1 LNQFLHPSEKG
12 FEVGL
17 PSRIIEVAATV
28 TVHKVLLSVDFSAID
43 QSQHQRIHQW
53 GAKLLDKVD
62 NKWKALMNSLE
73 ALSRTD
79 PEGTKLLRLKAQGLS
94 WKEIHQLLVKEDGE
108 AKSESTLRQKGCRAT
123 KTLIKIYHSETSNS
137 ADLQI
142 L

>member
-1 LNQFLHPSEKG
+1 
-12 FEVGL
+12 
-17 PSRIIEVAATV
+17 
-28 TVHKVLLSVDFSAID
+28 
-43 QSQHQRIHQW
+43 
-53 GAKLLDKVD
+53 
-62 NKWKALMNSLE
+62 MNSLE

-79 PEGTKLLRLKAQGLS
+79 PEGAKLLRLKAQGLS

-137 ADLQI
+137 ADLQT